1 MGQEKNTSGDNFIQI
16 WERIQYECKIKTM
29 TQLSEII
36 GVSQSCVSKKKGKNI
51 FPHEWV
57 EIISKKY
64 NLLTEWILTGE
75 GKKRTEDDGKEK
87 ILRNKFLLQVADW
100 LEDIAQRDPRKEI
113 WFEIHFEKSFPEF
126 KNWILKQRL
135 AEGDQHRRA
144 V

>member
-1 MGQEKNTSGDNFIQI
+1 MSQEKNTSRDNFIQV

-36 GVSQSCVSKKKGKNI
+36 GVSQSCVSKKKKKNI
-51 FPHEWV
+51 FPPEWGEV
-57 EIISKKY
+57 ISKKY
-64 NLLTEWILTGE
+64 NLLTEWILTGK
-75 GKKRTEDDGKEK
+75 GQKRTDDDGKEK
-87 ILRNKFLLQVADW
+87 ILKKKFLLQVADW
-100 LEDIAQRDPRKEI
+100 LEDISQRDPRKEI
-113 WFEIHFEKSFPEF
+113 WFEIQFEKSFPEF